1 MKRSLLMAIFRLRS
15 LRFAAT
21 RSAWGL
27 PRLCRFAWTG
37 WRSTSGEPILPSGK
51 SAPKGMEQKRE
62 EVMLGKNGGSD
73 NRVELKGAIERQIM
87 ERTWRRV
94 HDLQVRITK
103 RGVVVSGRTGTYHVK
118 QVAI

>member
-1 MKRSLLMAIFRLRS
+1 
-15 LRFAAT
+15 
-21 RSAWGL
+21 
-27 PRLCRFAWTG
+27 
-37 WRSTSGEPILPSGK
+37 
-51 SAPKGMEQKRE
+51 
-62 EVMLGKNGGSD
+62 MLGKNGGSD

-118 QVAI
+118 QVAIQAVLDLLASSPTTAVAVDIQVVPSDPLVDRMHESRQQ